1 MNFKLNKLC
10 KFMFLNIP
18 YVLHLQM
25 SNNIPGL
32 ETENDSEDVDVKHEP
47 LEPDVDDCVCM
58 TGYFSFNLR
67 IL

>member
-10 KFMFLNIP
+10 EFLFSKIP

-32 ETENDSEDVDVKHEP
+32 ETKNDSGDVDIKREP
-47 LEPDVDDCVCM
+47 LEPDVDDYV
-58 TGYFSFNLR
+58 S
-67 IL
+67 ISA